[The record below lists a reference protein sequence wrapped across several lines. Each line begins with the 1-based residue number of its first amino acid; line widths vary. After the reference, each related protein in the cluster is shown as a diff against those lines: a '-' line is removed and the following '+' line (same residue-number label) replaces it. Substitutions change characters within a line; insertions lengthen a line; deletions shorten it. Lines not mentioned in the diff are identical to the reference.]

1 MSSSTT
7 LLPLHINIDKLTK
20 ENDAYRRV
28 YYTLPHMQVVFMS
41 LKPNEEIGMEVHPD
55 NDQFFRIEEGE
66 GMAIV
71 EGIKYILLPDT
82 VLVVPRGS
90 NHNIINTSNTEKLKL
105 YTIYTPAHHPDGLIQ
120 NDKPKNE

>member
-1 MSSSTT
+1 MSSPAAFP
-7 LLPLHINIDKLTK
+7 PLHINIDKLTK
-20 ENDAYRRV
+20 ENNAYRRV

-41 LKPNEEIGMEVHPD
+41 LKPNEEIGMEVHSD
-55 NDQFFRIEEGE
+55 NDQFFRIEEGQ

-71 EGIKYILLPDT
+71 DGIKYILLPDT
-82 VLVVPRGS
+82 VLVVPRGVY
-90 NHNIINTSNTEKLKL
+90 HNIINTSDVEKLKL